1 MFENMENKESKINV
15 LSQTVVNK
23 IAAGE
28 VIERP
33 ASVVKE
39 LVENSI
45 DAGSTK
51 IDIHL
56 EDSGKKLIKVSDDG
70 TGMSKVDVSHSI
82 LSHSTSKLG
91 NVEDICTIKTLGFRG
106 EALPSIGAVSRLTIM
121 SRTKESVSGAEICV
135 DGGMA
140 TEVKDKGCSAG
151 TQVEVRDLFFNTPV
165 RRKFLK
171 SNPVE
176 MSHIS
181 ECVTRV
187 SLAHPEIHFNLYHNG
202 RSVFNLPSSSTI
214 KERIITFFGGE
225 IGKNMIPV
233 KSVGSVLIVKGYIL
247 PPSHDSRTTKMQYVF
262 INGRYVRDKS
272 IFHAI
277 GEAYRGMLMSNRKPI
292 VFLFLEI
299 DPREYD
305 VNVHPTKIEVRF
317 KNISQIFGKIV
328 SSIKEKLISSDLV
341 MSSKIEEG
349 PVFQQNVV
357 SGYEKRDEQQS
368 IMPAGFNNSPVKE
381 QSFSQPNLYN
391 FTKPDRVESQTT
403 LADIYETQ
411 NTPPNIVVAKS
422 YLQVQ
427 DSYIVEESAN
437 GINIIDQHALHE
449 IILYEEIRQKAK
461 ESKVFS
467 QKLLIPEPIE
477 LSPGEF
483 YIIINIK
490 EKLER
495 LGFVIEEFGQNTVI
509 VRAYPQILKDIDCN
523 EFIKNLLSEIDESIC
538 KEKVDDC
545 MDKLARITACRGAVK
560 MGQKLKEQEV
570 VELLEKR
577 DKMIFSNNC
586 PHGRPTTILMSYD
599 ELEKHFKR
607 R

>member
-1 MFENMENKESKINV
+1 MFCRKP
-15 LSQTVVNK
+15 VVNK

-28 VIERP
+28 VVERP

-45 DAGSTK
+45 DAGATK
-51 IDIHL
+51 IDVHL
-56 EDSGKKLIKVSDDG
+56 EDSGKKLIRVSDDG
-70 TGMSKVDVSHSI
+70 IAMSKLDVSCSI

-91 NVEDICTIKTLGFRG
+91 NVEDICSIKTLGFRG
-106 EALPSIGAVSRLTIM
+106 EALPSIGAVSRLSIV
-121 SRTKESVSGAEICV
+121 SRMKEAISGAEICV

-140 TEVKDKGCSAG
+140 SEVKDKGCSAG

-181 ECVTRV
+181 ECVTRI
-187 SLAHPEIHFNLYHNG
+187 SLACPEIHFNLFHNG

-225 IGKNMIPV
+225 IGKNLISV
-233 KSVGSVLIVKGYIL
+233 KSVGSVLSVKGYIL

-272 IFHAI
+272 IYHAVS
-277 GEAYRGMLMSNRKPI
+277 EAYRGMLMTNRKPI
-292 VFLFLEI
+292 VFLFLDI
-299 DPREYD
+299 DPAEFD

-317 KNISQIFGKIV
+317 KNTSQIFGQIV
-328 SSIKEKLISSDLV
+328 SSLKEKLMSSDLV
-341 MSSKIEEG
+341 MPTVIDHAPLVEG
-349 PVFQQNVV
+349 NAV
-357 SGYEKRDEQQS
+357 SGDGNSGEQQS
-368 IMPAGFNNSPVKE
+368 FMPELFNNEPVKDG
-381 QSFSQPNLYN
+381 SFSQSDLYN
-391 FTKPDRVESQTT
+391 FGKADRVESQTT
-403 LADIYETQ
+403 LADIYEGS
-411 NTPPNIVVAKS
+411 NTAPDIVPPKG

-427 DSYIVEESAN
+427 NSYIVEESAN

-449 IILYEEIRQKAK
+449 IILYEEIMEKAK
-461 ESKVFS
+461 NSRVFS
-467 QKLLIPEPIE
+467 QKLLIPEPVE
-477 LSPGEF
+477 LNHSEF
-483 YIIINIK
+483 YIIITIK
-490 EKLER
+490 ERLER

-509 VRAYPQILKDIDCN
+509 VRAYPQILKNIDCN
-523 EFIKNLLSEIDESIC
+523 EFIRNLLSEIDESIC
-538 KEKVDDC
+538 NERVDDC
-545 MDKLARITACRGAVK
+545 MDKLARITACKGAVK
-560 MGQKLKEQEV
+560 MGQKLKEEEV
-570 VELLEKR
+570 AELLGKR
-577 DKMIFSNNC
+577 DKMVFSNNC
-586 PHGRPTTILMSYD
+586 PHGRPTTILMSYN